1 MGNTAFKKV
10 KKLELV
16 AKDNY
21 NINKP
26 YNLSDLSDK
35 LLNCKVKDWELE
47 FNAILSIHLA

>member
-26 YNLSDLSDK
+26 YNLSDK

-47 FNAILSIHLA
+47 FNAILSIYLA